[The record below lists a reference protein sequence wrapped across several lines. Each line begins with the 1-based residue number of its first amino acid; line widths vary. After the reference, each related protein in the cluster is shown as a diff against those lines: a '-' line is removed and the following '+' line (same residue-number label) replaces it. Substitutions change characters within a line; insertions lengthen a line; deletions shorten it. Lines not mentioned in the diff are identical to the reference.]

1 MLTLK
6 KQVTTF
12 KEDALR
18 AKNDLAKSKQMCEL
32 YKDFVDGKS
41 NKDGLEDS
49 LERLK
54 GQQVNFWNVKLRKI
68 KVQTVIKKTVA
79 SPTN

>member
-54 GQQVNFWNVKLRKI
+54 GQ
-68 KVQTVIKKTVA
+68 
-79 SPTN
+79 